1 MSRRWAP
8 WPVILGMS
16 VGLLARGPWQLRKQA
31 RKHLVP
37 APGEELT
44 ADSLLFGMVMRDR
57 LTARGSVGTAAI
69 AVAAVGLTAVAACL
83 LAPTRLAVEPCGQGC
98 VETVTRSRDGVSPAL
113 LAVLGAALVVG
124 ALAAVLAR
132 RRLRRLVPLRP
143 AQHARRLV
151 ALTSR
156 HVMLVGTICA
166 GFFGIAWSEGVG
178 RTDLFLC
185 VGFAIAALLTLPAL
199 LVAWRAS
206 RSGPDD
212 LALVDV
218 LTIARTA
225 KLPRVDT
232 YVEGLVPAVLAT
244 D

>member
-1 MSRRWAP
+1 M
-8 WPVILGMS
+8 
-16 VGLLARGPWQLRKQA
+16 
-31 RKHLVP
+31 
-37 APGEELT
+37 
-44 ADSLLFGMVMRDR
+44 
-57 LTARGSVGTAAI
+57 
-69 AVAAVGLTAVAACL
+69 
-83 LAPTRLAVEPCGQGC
+83 
-98 VETVTRSRDGVSPAL
+98 
-113 LAVLGAALVVG
+113 
-124 ALAAVLAR
+124 
-132 RRLRRLVPLRP
+132 
-143 AQHARRLV
+143 LV
-151 ALTSR
+151 A
-156 HVMLVGTICA
+156 TICA

-185 VGFAIAALLTLPAL
+185 VGFAIVALLTLPAL

-232 YVEGLVPAVLAT
+232 YVEGLVPALLAT